1 MRVVVGASQPRSSA
15 IIGKTEMLQR
25 EGSDIS
31 SRPQSLR
38 LLSISRGGSAVRPVP
53 AFSKPCIWGQFKQ
66 VKVRIRSSY
75 VVT

>member
-1 MRVVVGASQPRSSA
+1 MRVVVAASQPEPST

-25 EGSDIS
+25 EGSNIS

-38 LLSISRGGSAVRPVP
+38 MLSTSRGGSTIRSVP
-53 AFSKPCIWGQFKQ
+53 SVSKPCIWGQFKQ
-66 VKVRIRSSY
+66 VEVRIRIAY